1 MDSILPVTIIIA
13 FYLAFVLKIGP
24 DLMRFRKPLNIDRI
38 VIIYNTAQVLFSMYL
53 VAEVR
58 QKFFFLST
66 FNPSL
71 INFQNHL
78 F

>member
-1 MDSILPVTIIIA
+1 MGSILPVTILIA

-38 VIIYNTAQVLFSMYL
+38 VIIYNAAQVLFSMYL

-58 QKFFFLST
+58 KNSFH
-66 FNPSL
+66 
-71 INFQNHL
+71 INI
-78 F
+78 